1 MVETEH
7 VSEVLKQMAEDLYKR
22 RDNEVMMASEILP
35 QYVTDHNDTAA
46 YRAIDKQVTRLA
58 RSWDRMIALLRKT
71 AEQAAKIEA
80 SCENF
85 YGD

>member
-1 MVETEH
+1 MDH
-7 VSEVLKQMAEDLYKR
+7 VSEVLAQL
-22 RDNEVMMASEILP
+22 RDELISNRDDEISIASEVAC

-46 YRAIDKQVTRLA
+46 YRAIDREVNRLA
-58 RSWDRMIALLRKT
+58 KAWDRMIAMLDK
-71 AEQAAKIEA
+71 AVIQAVKIEG